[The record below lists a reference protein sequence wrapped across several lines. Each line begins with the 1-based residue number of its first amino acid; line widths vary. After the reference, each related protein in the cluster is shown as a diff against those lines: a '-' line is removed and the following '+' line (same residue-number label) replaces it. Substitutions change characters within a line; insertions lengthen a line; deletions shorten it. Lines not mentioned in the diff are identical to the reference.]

1 VTISGTVPLYTIS
14 IAAKLIRI
22 ERPDEPLHPQTLRMY
37 ERLGLVTPQ
46 RVGKNRLYSDYDVQR
61 VRQIQALTD
70 LGVNLAG
77 VEIILGLKERLDG
90 LEAERETLVTRLRQ
104 YE

>member
-1 VTISGTVPLYTIS
+1 MTGIGTEPLYTIS

-22 ERPDEPLHPQTLRMY
+22 EKPDEPLHPQTLRMY

-46 RVGKNRLYSDYDVQR
+46 RVGKNRLYSDHDVQR

-90 LEAERETLVTRLRQ
+90 VEAERDYLIGRLRQ

>member
-1 VTISGTVPLYTIS
+1 MNGSGTEPLYTIS
-14 IAAKLIRI
+14 IAARLIRI
-22 ERPDEPLHPQTLRMY
+22 EKPDEPLHPQTLRMY

-90 LEAERETLVTRLRQ
+90 LEAEREYLINRLRQ

>member
-1 VTISGTVPLYTIS
+1 VTGIGTEPLYTIS

-22 ERPDEPLHPQTLRMY
+22 EKPDEPLHPQTLRMY

-46 RVGKNRLYSDYDVQR
+46 RVGKNRLYSDHDVQR

-90 LEAERETLVTRLRQ
+90 LEAERDYLIGRLRQ

>member
-1 VTISGTVPLYTIS
+1 MTGNGNEPLYTIS

-22 ERPDEPLHPQTLRMY
+22 EKPDEPLHPQTLRMY

-46 RVGKNRLYSDYDVQR
+46 RVGKNRLYSDKDVQR

-90 LEAERETLVTRLRQ
+90 LEAERDYLIGRLRQ

>member
-1 VTISGTVPLYTIS
+1 LSTGGTVPLYTIS

-77 VEIILGLKERLDG
+77 VEIILGLKERLDS
-90 LEAERETLVTRLRQ
+90 LEAERETFLTRLRQ

>member
-1 VTISGTVPLYTIS
+1 MSTSGTVPLYTIS

-77 VEIILGLKERLDG
+77 VEIILGLKERLES
-90 LEAERETLVTRLRQ
+90 LEAERVHLLIRLRQ

>member
-1 VTISGTVPLYTIS
+1 MNGIGTEPLYTIS
-14 IAAKLIRI
+14 IAARLIRI
-22 ERPDEPLHPQTLRMY
+22 EKPDEPLHPQTLRMY

-77 VEIILGLKERLDG
+77 VEIILGLKERLEG
-90 LEAERETLVTRLRQ
+90 IEAEREYLINRLRQ

>member
-1 VTISGTVPLYTIS
+1 MNNGGTEPLYTIS

-77 VEIILGLKERLDG
+77 VEIILGLKERLDS
-90 LEAERETLVTRLRQ
+90 LEAERELLIGRLRQ

>member
-1 VTISGTVPLYTIS
+1 VTGNGTEPLYTIS

-22 ERPDEPLHPQTLRMY
+22 EKPDEPLHPQTLRMY

-46 RVGKNRLYSDYDVQR
+46 RVGKNRLYSDFDVQR

-90 LEAERETLVTRLRQ
+90 VEAERDYLIGRLRQ

>member
-1 VTISGTVPLYTIS
+1 MNASGTVPLYTIS

-77 VEIILGLKERLDG
+77 VEIILGLKERLES
-90 LEAERETLVTRLRQ
+90 LEAEREQLLIRLRQ

>member
-1 VTISGTVPLYTIS
+1 MPLYTIS

-77 VEIILGLKERLDG
+77 VEIILGLKERLES
-90 LEAERETLVTRLRQ
+90 LEAERVHLLIRLRQ

>member
-1 VTISGTVPLYTIS
+1 MNSGGTEPLYTIS

-77 VEIILGLKERLDG
+77 VEIILGLKERLDS
-90 LEAERETLVTRLRQ
+90 LEAEREYLIAKLRQ

>member
-1 VTISGTVPLYTIS
+1 
-14 IAAKLIRI
+14 
-22 ERPDEPLHPQTLRMY
+22 MY

-46 RVGKNRLYSDYDVQR
+46 RVGKNRLYSDHDVQR

-90 LEAERETLVTRLRQ
+90 LEAERDYLIGRLRQ

>member
-1 VTISGTVPLYTIS
+1 MPLYTIS

-77 VEIILGLKERLDG
+77 VEIILGIKERLES
-90 LEAERETLVTRLRQ
+90 LEAERENLLILLRQ

>member
-1 VTISGTVPLYTIS
+1 MNSGGTEPLYTIS

-77 VEIILGLKERLDG
+77 VDIILGLKERLDS
-90 LEAERETLVTRLRQ
+90 LEAEREYLIAKLRQ

>member
-1 VTISGTVPLYTIS
+1 MTGTGTEPLYTIS

-22 ERPDEPLHPQTLRMY
+22 EKPDEPLHPQTLRMY

-46 RVGKNRLYSDYDVQR
+46 RVGKNRLYSDFDVQR

-90 LEAERETLVTRLRQ
+90 VEAERDYLIGRLRQ

>member
-1 VTISGTVPLYTIS
+1 MTGNGTEPLYTIS

-22 ERPDEPLHPQTLRMY
+22 EKPDEPLHPQTLRMY

-46 RVGKNRLYSDYDVQR
+46 RVGKNRLYSDFDVQR

-90 LEAERETLVTRLRQ
+90 VEAERDYLIGRLRQ

>member
-1 VTISGTVPLYTIS
+1 MNASGTVPLYTIS

-77 VEIILGLKERLDG
+77 VEIILGLKERLES
-90 LEAERETLVTRLRQ
+90 LEAEREH
-104 YE
+104 

>member
-1 VTISGTVPLYTIS
+1 MNASGTVPLYTIS

-77 VEIILGLKERLDG
+77 VEIILGLQERLES
-90 LEAERETLVTRLRQ
+90 LESEREHLLIRLRQ

>member
-1 VTISGTVPLYTIS
+1 VNASGTVPLYTIS

-77 VEIILGLKERLDG
+77 VEIILGLKERLES
-90 LEAERETLVTRLRQ
+90 LESEREHLLIRIRQ

>member
-1 VTISGTVPLYTIS
+1 MNNGGTEPLYTIS

-77 VEIILGLKERLDG
+77 VEIILGLKERLDC
-90 LEAERETLVTRLRQ
+90 LEAERELLMGRLRQ

>member
-1 VTISGTVPLYTIS
+1 MNGNGTEPLYTIS

-37 ERLGLVTPQ
+37 ERLGLINPQ

-77 VEIILGLKERLDG
+77 VEIILGLKERLDS
-90 LEAERETLVTRLRQ
+90 LEGERDYLISRLRQ

>member
-1 VTISGTVPLYTIS
+1 VNASGTVPLYTIS

-77 VEIILGLKERLDG
+77 VEIILGLKERLES
-90 LEAERETLVTRLRQ
+90 LEAEREDLVIRLRQ

>member
-1 VTISGTVPLYTIS
+1 MTISGTVPLYTIS

>member
-1 VTISGTVPLYTIS
+1 MNASGTVPLYTIS

-77 VEIILGLKERLDG
+77 VEIILGLKERLES
-90 LEAERETLVTRLRQ
+90 LEAERVHLLIRLRQ

>member
-1 VTISGTVPLYTIS
+1 MNGIGTEPLYTIS
-14 IAAKLIRI
+14 IAARLIRI
-22 ERPDEPLHPQTLRMY
+22 EKPDEPLHPQTLRMY

-77 VEIILGLKERLDG
+77 VEIILGLKERLAG
-90 LEAERETLVTRLRQ
+90 IEAEREYLINRLRQ

>member
-1 VTISGTVPLYTIS
+1 MNGGGTEPLYTIS

-77 VEIILGLKERLDG
+77 VEIILGLKERLDS
-90 LEAERETLVTRLRQ
+90 LKAEREHLISRLRQ

>member
-1 VTISGTVPLYTIS
+1 MNGGGTEPLYTIS

-77 VEIILGLKERLDG
+77 VEIILGLKERLDS
-90 LEAERETLVTRLRQ
+90 LEEEREHLISRLRQ

>member
-1 VTISGTVPLYTIS
+1 VTGTGTEPLYTIS

-22 ERPDEPLHPQTLRMY
+22 EKPDEPLHPQTLRMY

-46 RVGKNRLYSDYDVQR
+46 RVGKNRLYSDFDVQR

-90 LEAERETLVTRLRQ
+90 VEAERDYLIGRLRQ

>member
-1 VTISGTVPLYTIS
+1 MTGTGTEPLYTIS
-14 IAAKLIRI
+14 IAARLIRI
-22 ERPDEPLHPQTLRMY
+22 EKPDEPLHPQTLRMY

-46 RVGKNRLYSDYDVQR
+46 RVGKNRLYSDFDVQR

-90 LEAERETLVTRLRQ
+90 VEAERDYLIGRLRQ

>member
-1 VTISGTVPLYTIS
+1 
-14 IAAKLIRI
+14 
-22 ERPDEPLHPQTLRMY
+22 MY

-77 VEIILGLKERLDG
+77 VEIILGLKERLAG
-90 LEAERETLVTRLRQ
+90 IEAEREYLINRLRQ

>member
-1 VTISGTVPLYTIS
+1 
-14 IAAKLIRI
+14 
-22 ERPDEPLHPQTLRMY
+22 MY

-77 VEIILGLKERLDG
+77 VEIILGLKERLES
-90 LEAERETLVTRLRQ
+90 LEVEREHLLIRLRQ

>member
-1 VTISGTVPLYTIS
+1 VNGSGTEPLYTIS
-14 IAAKLIRI
+14 IAARLIRI
-22 ERPDEPLHPQTLRMY
+22 EKPDEPLHPQTLRMY

-90 LEAERETLVTRLRQ
+90 LEAEREYLINRLRQ

>member
-1 VTISGTVPLYTIS
+1 MNSGGTEPLYTIS

-77 VEIILGLKERLDG
+77 VEIILGLKERLDS
-90 LEAERETLVTRLRQ
+90 LEAERDYLIAKLRQ

>member
-1 VTISGTVPLYTIS
+1 VNASGTVPLYTIS

-77 VEIILGLKERLDG
+77 VEIILGLKERLES
-90 LEAERETLVTRLRQ
+90 LEAERENLLILLRQ
-104 YE
+104 Q

>member
-1 VTISGTVPLYTIS
+1 MNSGGTEPLYTIS

-22 ERPDEPLHPQTLRMY
+22 ERPDDPLHPQTLRMY

-77 VEIILGLKERLDG
+77 VEIILGLKERLDS
-90 LEAERETLVTRLRQ
+90 LEAEREYLIAKLRQ

>member
-1 VTISGTVPLYTIS
+1 
-14 IAAKLIRI
+14 
-22 ERPDEPLHPQTLRMY
+22 MY

-77 VEIILGLKERLDG
+77 VEIILGLKERLES
-90 LEAERETLVTRLRQ
+90 LEAERENLLILLRQ
-104 YE
+104 Q

>member
-1 VTISGTVPLYTIS
+1 MNSGGTEPLYTIS

-77 VEIILGLKERLDG
+77 VEIILGLKERLDS
-90 LEAERETLVTRLRQ
+90 LEAERAYLIAKLRQ

>member
-1 VTISGTVPLYTIS
+1 MNASGTVPLYTIS

-77 VEIILGLKERLDG
+77 VEIILGLKERLES
-90 LEAERETLVTRLRQ
+90 LEADREQLLIRLRQ